1 MAPPDGGAAATPPSA
16 RSVVVTGVGRAAQLG
31 EAIAAAFALDGARV
45 AIVARSRAVANER
58 ADALRERGL
67 DVHPY
72 ACDLA
77 DAAAAVAVAR
87 EIDADA
93 GGVHALIN
101 AAGGFA
107 PSGPVIESDPAV
119 LHAQFSINVAT
130 AFAATRAFLP
140 SLRRNRGAVLFFS
153 SAAALPGGRVRE
165 LSAYA
170 MAKSGVITLM
180 RAVAQ
185 EERGAGTGV
194 RANAIAP
201 GAVRTASNVASMAP
215 GTRFV
220 EPDAVASLA
229 VFLCSPAATHV
240 TGQVIE
246 LTP

>member
-1 MAPPDGGAAATPPSA
+1 MTPRDGPVAATPSAA
-16 RSVVVTGVGRAAQLG
+16 RSVVVTGVGRPGQLG
-31 EAIAAAFALDGARV
+31 EAIAAAFAKTGARV
-45 AIVARSRAVANER
+45 AIVARSSAAADER
-58 ADALRERGL
+58 AGALQAHGL

-77 DAAAAVAVAR
+77 DAAAAVALAR
-87 EIDADA
+87 SIDTDA
-93 GGVHALIN
+93 GGVDVLIN

-107 PSGPVIESDPAV
+107 PSGPVAESDPAI

-140 SLRRNRGAVLFFS
+140 LLRRSRGAVLFLA
-153 SAAALPGGRVRE
+153 SAVALPGGRVRD

-170 MAKSGVITLM
+170 LAKSGVITLM

-201 GAVRTASNVASMAP
+201 GAVRTTANLAAMAP
-215 GTRFV
+215 GTRLV
-220 EPDAVASLA
+220 EPDAVTSLA
-229 VFLCSPAATHV
+229 IFLCSPTATHL

-246 LTP
+246 LAP